1 METRF
6 SPHIRPAPEGQTRTE
21 TIAISIVSRSLL
33 LRDGL
38 VSLLSK
44 HLSLTLVGTYTGELN
59 VTADLP
65 NPPGHVVL
73 LDSGIGRDLAMAQT
87 RQWRSMSPPARVL
100 VLELNDDVQA
110 ILDCIEAGAGGY
122 TLQGASPA
130 DVATAIMQIRR
141 GEAICTPQ
149 VTAQLFARLEGRKD
163 TAFQPPAYAIPLTP
177 RELEV
182 LNCLAKGMSNKE
194 IAAKLVIELY
204 TVKHHV
210 HHILEK
216 LSVTHRWDAVRYA
229 RAQGWFTADIAYPLD

>member
-1 METRF
+1 METRLN
-6 SPHIRPAPEGQTRTE
+6 PQVRPVPESQTRTD
-21 TIAISIVSRSLL
+21 TVAISIVSRSLL

-44 HLSLTLVGTYTGELN
+44 HLSLALVGTYTGESK
-59 VTADLP
+59 VTANMP

-73 LDSGIGRDLAMAQT
+73 LDSGIGRDLAIAQT
-87 RQWRSMSPPARVL
+87 QQWRSISPPAKVL

-110 ILDCIEAGAGGY
+110 ILDCIQAGAGGY

-141 GEAICTPQ
+141 GEATCTPQ

-163 TAFQPPAYAIPLTP
+163 AAFQPPASAIPLTP

-182 LNCLAKGMSNKE
+182 LNCVAKGMSNKE

-216 LSVTHRWDAVRYA
+216 LSVPHRWDAVRYA
-229 RAQGWFTADIAYPLD
+229 RAQGWIMSNSTYPLD